1 MSKRPSILITCEH
14 GGNRV
19 PRSLAALFQPH
30 QQRLESHRGWDPGAL
45 ALARAFAKHLRAT
58 LIASTISRLVVEL
71 NRSSHHRAVFSDIT
85 KQLSPQERTRL
96 LERWY
101 HPHRT
106 SVIEA
111 IEQMLRT
118 RRQPVVHLGVH
129 TFTPVLAGN
138 TRNASIGLLYDP
150 ARTAERDL
158 CVRWQ
163 RELRHLLPEHRVRR
177 NYPYR
182 GRDDGLTTAL
192 RRRFAADRYLGIELE
207 VNQGL
212 LSPNGRFPSP
222 LADAIL
228 SAFERSF

>member
-1 MSKRPSILITCEH
+1 MSKRPSILVTCEH

-19 PRSLAALFQPH
+19 PGSLAPLFRLH
-30 QQRLESHRGWDPGAL
+30 QERLESHQGWDPGAL
-45 ALARAFAKHLRAT
+45 ALARRLARHLRAP
-58 LIASTISRLVVEL
+58 LIASTTSRLVVEL
-71 NRSSHHRAVFSDIT
+71 NRSPHHRALLSDIT
-85 KQLSPQERTRL
+85 RELTPQQRTRL

-111 IEQMLRT
+111 IETLLQA
-118 RRQPVVHLGVH
+118 RRQPVVHVGVH
-129 TFTPVLAGN
+129 TFTPVLDDRP
-138 TRNASIGLLYDP
+138 RNASIGLLYDP

-163 RELRHLLPEHRVRR
+163 RELRRRLPEHRVRR

-192 RRRFAADRYLGIELE
+192 RRTFGADCYLGIELE

-212 LSPNGRFPSP
+212 LSPNGRFPRP
-222 LADAIL
+222 VTNAIL
-228 SAFERSF
+228 DAFVRSI